1 MFQKL
6 YIMQIM
12 QKTYILFLFFTVFLC
27 QMIQA
32 QKITGR
38 VTDRETG
45 DALGW
50 VQVYYQDQKGAG
62 TLTEEDGRF
71 RIAFRKGKTLCVAM
85 MGYETQTFRIN
96 KPQELKVRLV
106 PKTQDIQEVEITHKK
121 VRYSRKNN
129 PAVEL
134 MKKVIAAKKKTDL
147 HEKDF
152 FSYNKYQKLTFGL
165 NEVTD
170 RVFEEGQFKRMP
182 FLKEHVETCPETGKL
197 ILPLTI
203 DETVSR
209 HIYRKEPKNEKDII
223 TGMRTNGINEL
234 FSTGEVVNTLIK
246 DCFTDVDIYDNEIR
260 LLQFPFISPIS
271 STSAIRF
278 YRFFIA
284 DTVTVKDQKCIKV
297 DFTPNNP
304 QDFGFAGSLYIL
316 ADSSWQ
322 VKRVEMGFPQ
332 RSDVNFVEQMN
343 IIQEYNRLPT
353 GEYVL
358 TDDKMIVQLV
368 VVKSLQK
375 FQVERTTKYNDY
387 AFEPIPEKTFKF
399 KGKQKTD
406 PSAMMRDEAFWQE
419 NRAEQLTVSENKMG
433 DFIKKLESIKGFN
446 IVLFVAKAFIENHVE
461 VTADPEKHSPVD
473 IGPINTIITHNFVE
487 GLRLRASAQ
496 TTAHLHPHLFGK
508 GYVAYGFGDQR
519 WKGMGEV
526 TYSFNKKDY
535 LPREFPVHNLT
546 FSYARD
552 VMSPSDKFLPTDKD
566 NVFISFKWT
575 TVDHMQYYDRFTL
588 NYDKEWE
595 NGLRFNIRMKREV
608 NEPTGAL
615 FYQRMNGSITPSM
628 QKENYIGKLTTTD
641 ATVGLTYQ
649 PGATWINSKQ
659 RRLQT
664 NQDAP
669 LLGLEHTTGLKILG
683 GEYNYNFTEATLYKR
698 LWLRSWGRMDF
709 YAKGGI
715 QWNKVP
721 FPLLIM
727 PPANLSYIIE
737 DNTFHLIDNMEFLND
752 RYASLMFSWDMN
764 GKILN
769 RIPLIK
775 KLKWRE
781 FIGCNVLWGTLSD
794 KNNPFL
800 AKNLND
806 KDLFYFPGNFH
817 QDGTFE
823 YNSRTMNPK
832 VPYVELVVGVHNIFK
847 IFHVEYVRRL
857 NYLEADTQKWGIR
870 FLFRMSF

>member
-1 MFQKL
+1 
-6 YIMQIM
+6 M
-12 QKTYILFLFFTVFLC
+12 QKTYFLIFFLIFLC
-27 QMIQA
+27 LPIQA
-32 QKITGR
+32 QKITGT
-38 VTDRETG
+38 VTDKETG
-45 DALGW
+45 EPLGW
-50 VQVYYQDQKGAG
+50 VQVYYQDQKGSG
-62 TLTEEDGRF
+62 TPTKMDGKYS
-71 RIAFRKGKTLCVAM
+71 IAYRKGGVLCFSM
-85 MGYETQTFRIN
+85 MGYETQTFKIDKIRNIN
-96 KPQELKVRLV
+96 VQLSS
-106 PKTQDIQEVEITHKK
+106 KTQDIQEVKITQKRK
-121 VRYSRKNN
+121 RYSRKNN
-129 PAVEL
+129 PAVDL
-134 MKKVIAAKKKTDL
+134 MNKVIAAKQKTDL

-170 RVFEEGQFKRMP
+170 KVFEEGQFKRMP
-182 FLKEHVETCPETGKL
+182 FLKDHVEVCPETGKL
-197 ILPLTI
+197 ILPLTVN
-203 DETVSR
+203 ETVSQ
-209 HIYRKEPKNEKDII
+209 HIYSKNPKNEKDII
-223 TGMRTNGINEL
+223 TGIRSNGVNEL
-234 FSTGEVVNTLIK
+234 FNTGEVVNTLIK

-260 LLQFPFISPIS
+260 LLQFQFISPIS

-278 YRFFIA
+278 YRYFIA
-284 DTVTVKDQKCIKV
+284 DTVMINQQKCIKV

-304 QDFGFAGSLYIL
+304 QDFGFAGSLYVL

-322 VKRVEMGFPQ
+322 VKRVEMGIPK

-343 IIQEYNRLPT
+343 VIQEYNRLPT

-358 TDDKMIVQLV
+358 TDDKMIVQLIV
-368 VVKSLQK
+368 IKSLQK
-375 FQVERTTKYNDY
+375 FQVERTTKYSDY
-387 AFEPIPEKTFKF
+387 AFEKIPEKAFKF

-406 PSAMMRDEAFWQE
+406 PSAMMRNEDFWKE
-419 NRAEQLTVSENKMG
+419 KRPEQLTSSESKMN
-433 DFIKKLESIKGFN
+433 DFIKKLENIKGFN
-446 IVLFVAKAFIENHVE
+446 FVLFVAKAFIENHVE
-461 VTADPEKHSPVD
+461 VSKDPEKPSPVD

-496 TTAHLHPHLFGK
+496 TTANLHPHLFGK
-508 GYVAYGFGDQR
+508 GYVAYGFDDQR
-519 WKGMGEV
+519 WKGMGEI

-546 FSYARD
+546 FTYARD

-575 TVDHMQYYDRFTL
+575 TVDHMQYYERFAL

-595 NGLRFNIRMKREV
+595 NGLRFNIRMKREN

-615 FYQRMNGSITPSM
+615 FYQRLNGNLYPDASA
-628 QKENYIGKLTTTD
+628 ENYKKNLITTD
-641 ATVGLTYQ
+641 ATVGITYQ

-669 LLGLEHTTGLKILG
+669 IIGLEHTVGLKGVLG

-698 LWLRSWGRMDF
+698 LWLRSWGKMDF

-721 FPLLIM
+721 FPMLIM

-781 FIGCNVLWGTLSD
+781 FIGCNVLWGTLTE

-800 AKNLND
+800 EKNRYD
-806 KDLFYFPGNFH
+806 SDLFYFPGNFRK
-817 QDGTFE
+817 DGTFE
-823 YNSRTMNPK
+823 YNSRVMDRK
-832 VPYVELVVGVHNIFK
+832 IPYVELVVGIHNIFK
-847 IFHVEYVRRL
+847 ILHVEYVRRL
-857 NYLEADTQKWGIR
+857 TYLEPDTQKWGVR
-870 FLFRMSF
+870 FLFRVSF

>member
-1 MFQKL
+1 
-6 YIMQIM
+6 M
-12 QKTYILFLFFTVFLC
+12 QKTYFLIFFLIFLC
-27 QMIQA
+27 LPIQA
-32 QKITGR
+32 QKITGT
-38 VTDRETG
+38 VTDKETG
-45 DALGW
+45 EALGW
-50 VQVYYQDQKGAG
+50 VQVYYQDQKGSG
-62 TLTEEDGRF
+62 TPTKMDGKYS
-71 RIAFRKGKTLCVAM
+71 IAYRKGGVLCFSM
-85 MGYETQTFRIN
+85 MGYETQTFKIDKIRNIN
-96 KPQELKVRLV
+96 VQLSS
-106 PKTQDIQEVEITHKK
+106 KTQDIQEVKITQKRK
-121 VRYSRKNN
+121 RYSRKNN
-129 PAVEL
+129 PAVDL
-134 MKKVIAAKKKTDL
+134 MNKVIAAKQKTDL

-170 RVFEEGQFKRMP
+170 KVFEEGQFKRMP
-182 FLKEHVETCPETGKL
+182 FLKDHVEVCPETGKL
-197 ILPLTI
+197 ILPLTVN
-203 DETVSR
+203 ETVSQ
-209 HIYRKEPKNEKDII
+209 HIYSKNPKNEKDII
-223 TGMRTNGINEL
+223 TGIRSNGVNEL
-234 FSTGEVVNTLIK
+234 FNTGEVVNTLIK

-260 LLQFPFISPIS
+260 LLQFQFISPIS

-278 YRFFIA
+278 YRYFIA
-284 DTVTVKDQKCIKV
+284 DTVMINQQKCIKV

-304 QDFGFAGSLYIL
+304 QDFGFAGSLYVL

-322 VKRVEMGFPQ
+322 VKRVEMGIPK

-343 IIQEYNRLPT
+343 VIQEYNRLPT

-358 TDDKMIVQLV
+358 TDDKMIVQLIV
-368 VVKSLQK
+368 IKSLQK
-375 FQVERTTKYNDY
+375 FQVERTTKYSDY
-387 AFEPIPEKTFKF
+387 AFEKIPEKAFKF

-406 PSAMMRDEAFWQE
+406 PSAMMRNEDFWKE
-419 NRAEQLTVSENKMG
+419 KRPEQLTSSESKMN
-433 DFIKKLESIKGFN
+433 DFIKKLENIKGFN
-446 IVLFVAKAFIENHVE
+446 FVLFVAKAFIENHVE
-461 VTADPEKHSPVD
+461 VSKDPEKPSPVD

-496 TTAHLHPHLFGK
+496 TTANLHPHLFGK
-508 GYVAYGFGDQR
+508 GYVAYGFDDQR
-519 WKGMGEV
+519 WKGMGEI

-546 FSYARD
+546 FTYARD

-575 TVDHMQYYDRFTL
+575 TVDHMQYYERFAL

-595 NGLRFNIRMKREV
+595 NGLRFNIRMKREN

-615 FYQRMNGSITPSM
+615 FYQRLNGNLYPDASA
-628 QKENYIGKLTTTD
+628 ENYKKNLITTD
-641 ATVGLTYQ
+641 ATVGITYQ

-669 LLGLEHTTGLKILG
+669 IIGLEHTVGLKGVLG

-698 LWLRSWGRMDF
+698 LWLRSWGKMDF

-721 FPLLIM
+721 FPMLIM

-775 KLKWRE
+775 KLKWRG
-781 FIGCNVLWGTLSD
+781 FIGCNVLWGTLTE

-800 AKNLND
+800 EKNRYD
-806 KDLFYFPGNFH
+806 SDLFYFPGNFRK
-817 QDGTFE
+817 DGTFE
-823 YNSRTMNPK
+823 YNSRVMDRK
-832 VPYVELVVGVHNIFK
+832 VPYVELVVGIHNIFK
-847 IFHVEYVRRL
+847 ILHVEYVRRL
-857 NYLEADTQKWGIR
+857 TYLEPDTQKWGVR
-870 FLFRMSF
+870 FLFRVSF

>member
-1 MFQKL
+1 
-6 YIMQIM
+6 M
-12 QKTYILFLFFTVFLC
+12 QKTYFLIFFLIFLC
-27 QMIQA
+27 LPIQA
-32 QKITGR
+32 QKITGT
-38 VTDRETG
+38 VTDKETG
-45 DALGW
+45 EPLGW
-50 VQVYYQDQKGAG
+50 VQVYYQDQKGSG
-62 TLTEEDGRF
+62 TPTKMDGKYS
-71 RIAFRKGKTLCVAM
+71 IAYRKGGVLCFSM
-85 MGYETQTFRIN
+85 MGYETQTFKIDKIRNIN
-96 KPQELKVRLV
+96 VQLSS
-106 PKTQDIQEVEITHKK
+106 KTQDIQEVKITQKRK
-121 VRYSRKNN
+121 RYSRKNN
-129 PAVEL
+129 PAVDL
-134 MKKVIAAKKKTDL
+134 MNKVIAAKQKTDL

-170 RVFEEGQFKRMP
+170 KVFEEGQFKRMP
-182 FLKEHVETCPETGKL
+182 FLKDHVEVCPETGKL
-197 ILPLTI
+197 ILPLTVN
-203 DETVSR
+203 ETVSQ
-209 HIYRKEPKNEKDII
+209 HIYSKNPKNEKDII
-223 TGMRTNGINEL
+223 TGIRSNGVNEL
-234 FSTGEVVNTLIK
+234 FNTGEVVNTLIK

-260 LLQFPFISPIS
+260 LLQFQFISPIS

-278 YRFFIA
+278 YRYFIA
-284 DTVTVKDQKCIKV
+284 DTVMINQQKCIKV

-304 QDFGFAGSLYIL
+304 QDFGFAGSLYVL

-322 VKRVEMGFPQ
+322 VKRVEMGIPK

-343 IIQEYNRLPT
+343 VIQEYNRLPT

-358 TDDKMIVQLV
+358 TDDKMIVQLIV
-368 VVKSLQK
+368 IKSLQK
-375 FQVERTTKYNDY
+375 FQVERTTKYSDY
-387 AFEPIPEKTFKF
+387 AFEKIPEKAFKF

-406 PSAMMRDEAFWQE
+406 PSAMMRNEDFWKE
-419 NRAEQLTVSENKMG
+419 KRPEQLTSSESKMN
-433 DFIKKLESIKGFN
+433 DFIKKLENIKGFN
-446 IVLFVAKAFIENHVE
+446 FVLFVAKAFIENHVE
-461 VTADPEKHSPVD
+461 VSKDPEKPSPVD

-496 TTAHLHPHLFGK
+496 TTANLHPHLFGK
-508 GYVAYGFGDQR
+508 GYVAYGFDDQR
-519 WKGMGEV
+519 WKGMGEI

-546 FSYARD
+546 FTYARD

-575 TVDHMQYYDRFTL
+575 TVDHMQYYERFAL

-595 NGLRFNIRMKREV
+595 NGLRFNIRMKREN

-615 FYQRMNGSITPSM
+615 FYQRLNGNLYPDAST
-628 QKENYIGKLTTTD
+628 ENYKKNLITTD
-641 ATVGLTYQ
+641 VTVGITYQ

-669 LLGLEHTTGLKILG
+669 IIGLEHTVGLKGVLG

-698 LWLRSWGRMDF
+698 LWLRSWGKMDF

-721 FPLLIM
+721 FPMLIM

-781 FIGCNVLWGTLSD
+781 FIGCNVLWGTLTE

-800 AKNLND
+800 EKNRYD
-806 KDLFYFPGNFH
+806 SDLFYFPGNFRK
-817 QDGTFE
+817 DGTFE
-823 YNSRTMNPK
+823 YNSRVMDRK
-832 VPYVELVVGVHNIFK
+832 VPYVELVVGIHNIFK
-847 IFHVEYVRRL
+847 ILHVEYVRRL
-857 NYLEADTQKWGIR
+857 TYLEPDTQKWGVR
-870 FLFRMSF
+870 FLFRVSF

>member
-1 MFQKL
+1 
-6 YIMQIM
+6 M
-12 QKTYILFLFFTVFLC
+12 QKTYFLIFFLIFLC
-27 QMIQA
+27 LPIQA
-32 QKITGR
+32 QKITGT
-38 VTDRETG
+38 VTDKETG
-45 DALGW
+45 EPLGW
-50 VQVYYQDQKGAG
+50 VQVYYQDQKGSG
-62 TLTEEDGRF
+62 TPTKMDGKYS
-71 RIAFRKGKTLCVAM
+71 IAYRKGGVLCFSM
-85 MGYETQTFRIN
+85 MGYETQTFKIDKIRNIN
-96 KPQELKVRLV
+96 VQLSS
-106 PKTQDIQEVEITHKK
+106 KTQDIQEVKITQKRK
-121 VRYSRKNN
+121 RYSRKNN
-129 PAVEL
+129 PAVDL
-134 MKKVIAAKKKTDL
+134 MNKVIAAKQKTDL

-170 RVFEEGQFKRMP
+170 KVFEEGQFKRMP
-182 FLKEHVETCPETGKL
+182 FLKDHVEVCPETGKL
-197 ILPLTI
+197 ILPLTVN
-203 DETVSR
+203 ETVSQ
-209 HIYRKEPKNEKDII
+209 HIYSKNPKNEKDII
-223 TGMRTNGINEL
+223 TGIRSNGVNEL
-234 FSTGEVVNTLIK
+234 FNTGEVVNTLIK

-260 LLQFPFISPIS
+260 LLQFQFISPIS

-278 YRFFIA
+278 YRYFIA
-284 DTVTVKDQKCIKV
+284 DTVMINQQKCIKV

-304 QDFGFAGSLYIL
+304 QDFGFAGSLYVL

-322 VKRVEMGFPQ
+322 VKRVEMGIPK

-343 IIQEYNRLPT
+343 VIQEYNRLPT

-358 TDDKMIVQLV
+358 TDDKMIVQLIV
-368 VVKSLQK
+368 IKSLQK
-375 FQVERTTKYNDY
+375 FQVERTTKYSDY
-387 AFEPIPEKTFKF
+387 AFEKIPEKAFKF

-406 PSAMMRDEAFWQE
+406 PSAMMRNEDFWKE
-419 NRAEQLTVSENKMG
+419 KRPEQLTSSESKMN
-433 DFIKKLESIKGFN
+433 DFIKKLENIKGFN
-446 IVLFVAKAFIENHVE
+446 FVLFVAKAFIENHVE
-461 VTADPEKHSPVD
+461 VSKDPEKPSPVD

-496 TTAHLHPHLFGK
+496 TTANLHPHLFGK
-508 GYVAYGFGDQR
+508 GYVAYGFDDQR
-519 WKGMGEV
+519 WKGMGEI

-546 FSYARD
+546 FTYARD

-575 TVDHMQYYDRFTL
+575 TVDHMQYYERFAL

-595 NGLRFNIRMKREV
+595 NGLRFNIRMKREN

-615 FYQRMNGSITPSM
+615 FYQKLNGNLYPDAST
-628 QKENYIGKLTTTD
+628 ENYKKNLITTD
-641 ATVGLTYQ
+641 ATVGITYQ

-669 LLGLEHTTGLKILG
+669 IIGLEHTVGLKGVLG

-698 LWLRSWGRMDF
+698 LWLRSWGKMDF

-721 FPLLIM
+721 FPMLIM

-781 FIGCNVLWGTLSD
+781 FIGCNVLWGTLTE

-800 AKNLND
+800 EKNRYD
-806 KDLFYFPGNFH
+806 SDLFYFPGNFRK
-817 QDGTFE
+817 DGTFE
-823 YNSRTMNPK
+823 YNSRVMDRK
-832 VPYVELVVGVHNIFK
+832 VPYVELVVGIHNIFK
-847 IFHVEYVRRL
+847 ILHVEYVRRL
-857 NYLEADTQKWGIR
+857 TYLEPDTQKWGVR
-870 FLFRMSF
+870 FLFRVSF

>member
-1 MFQKL
+1 
-6 YIMQIM
+6 M
-12 QKTYILFLFFTVFLC
+12 QKTYFLIFFLIFLC
-27 QMIQA
+27 LPIQA
-32 QKITGR
+32 QKITGT
-38 VTDRETG
+38 VTDKETG
-45 DALGW
+45 EALGW
-50 VQVYYQDQKGAG
+50 VQVYYQDQKGSG
-62 TLTEEDGRF
+62 TPTKMDGKYS
-71 RIAFRKGKTLCVAM
+71 IAYRKGGVLCFSM
-85 MGYETQTFRIN
+85 MGYETQTFKIDKIRNIN
-96 KPQELKVRLV
+96 VQLSS
-106 PKTQDIQEVEITHKK
+106 KTQDIQEVKITQKRK
-121 VRYSRKNN
+121 RYSRKNN
-129 PAVEL
+129 PAVDL
-134 MKKVIAAKKKTDL
+134 MNKVIAAKQKTDL

-170 RVFEEGQFKRMP
+170 KVFEEGQFKRMP
-182 FLKEHVETCPETGKL
+182 FLKDHVEVCPETGKL
-197 ILPLTI
+197 ILPLTVN
-203 DETVSR
+203 ETVSQ
-209 HIYRKEPKNEKDII
+209 HIYSKNPKNEKDII
-223 TGMRTNGINEL
+223 TGIRSNGVNEL
-234 FSTGEVVNTLIK
+234 FNTGEVVNTLIK

-260 LLQFPFISPIS
+260 LLQFQFISPIS

-278 YRFFIA
+278 YRYFIA
-284 DTVTVKDQKCIKV
+284 DTVMINQQKCIKV

-304 QDFGFAGSLYIL
+304 QDFGFAGSLYVL

-322 VKRVEMGFPQ
+322 VKRVEMGIPK

-343 IIQEYNRLPT
+343 VIQEYNRLPT

-358 TDDKMIVQLV
+358 TDDKMIVQLIV
-368 VVKSLQK
+368 IKSLQK
-375 FQVERTTKYNDY
+375 FQVERTAKYSDY
-387 AFEPIPEKTFKF
+387 AFEKIPEKAFKF

-406 PSAMMRDEAFWQE
+406 PSAMMRNEDFWKE
-419 NRAEQLTVSENKMG
+419 KRPEQLTSSESKMN
-433 DFIKKLESIKGFN
+433 DFIKKLENIKGFN
-446 IVLFVAKAFIENHVE
+446 FVLFVAKAFIENHVE
-461 VTADPEKHSPVD
+461 VSKDPEKPSPVD

-496 TTAHLHPHLFGK
+496 TTANLHPHLFGK
-508 GYVAYGFGDQR
+508 GYVAYGFDDQR
-519 WKGMGEV
+519 WKGMGEI

-546 FSYARD
+546 FTYARD

-575 TVDHMQYYDRFTL
+575 TVDHMQYYERFAL

-595 NGLRFNIRMKREV
+595 NGLRFNIRMKREN

-615 FYQRMNGSITPSM
+615 FYQRLNGNLYPDASA
-628 QKENYIGKLTTTD
+628 ENYKKNMITTD
-641 ATVGLTYQ
+641 VTVGITYQ

-669 LLGLEHTTGLKILG
+669 IIGLEHTVGLKGVLG

-698 LWLRSWGRMDF
+698 LWLRSWGKMDF

-721 FPLLIM
+721 FPMLIM

-781 FIGCNVLWGTLSD
+781 FIGCNVLWGTLTE

-800 AKNLND
+800 EKNRYD
-806 KDLFYFPGNFH
+806 SDLFYFPGNFRK
-817 QDGTFE
+817 DGTFE
-823 YNSRTMNPK
+823 YNSRVMDRK
-832 VPYVELVVGVHNIFK
+832 VPYVELVVGIHNIFK
-847 IFHVEYVRRL
+847 ILHVEYVRRL
-857 NYLEADTQKWGIR
+857 TYLEPDTQKWGVR
-870 FLFRMSF
+870 FLFRVSF

>member
-1 MFQKL
+1 
-6 YIMQIM
+6 M
-12 QKTYILFLFFTVFLC
+12 QKTYFLIFFLIFLC
-27 QMIQA
+27 LPIQA
-32 QKITGR
+32 QKITGT
-38 VTDRETG
+38 VTDKETG
-45 DALGW
+45 EPLGW
-50 VQVYYQDQKGAG
+50 VQVYYQDQKGSG
-62 TLTEEDGRF
+62 TPTKMDGKYS
-71 RIAFRKGKTLCVAM
+71 IAYRKGGVLCFSM
-85 MGYETQTFRIN
+85 MGYETQTFKIDKIRNIN
-96 KPQELKVRLV
+96 VQLSS
-106 PKTQDIQEVEITHKK
+106 KTQDIQEVKITQKRK
-121 VRYSRKNN
+121 RYSRKNN
-129 PAVEL
+129 PAVDL
-134 MKKVIAAKKKTDL
+134 MNKVIAAKQKTDL

-170 RVFEEGQFKRMP
+170 KVFEEGQFKRMP
-182 FLKEHVETCPETGKL
+182 FLKDHVEVCPETGKL
-197 ILPLTI
+197 ILPLTVN
-203 DETVSR
+203 ETVSQ
-209 HIYRKEPKNEKDII
+209 HIYSKNPKNEKDII
-223 TGMRTNGINEL
+223 TGIRSNGVNEL
-234 FSTGEVVNTLIK
+234 FNTGEVVNTLIK

-260 LLQFPFISPIS
+260 LLQFQFISPIS

-278 YRFFIA
+278 YRYFIA
-284 DTVTVKDQKCIKV
+284 DTVMINQQKCIKV

-304 QDFGFAGSLYIL
+304 QDFGFAGSLYVL

-322 VKRVEMGFPQ
+322 VKRVEMGIPK

-343 IIQEYNRLPT
+343 VIQEYNRLPT

-358 TDDKMIVQLV
+358 TDDKMIVQLIV
-368 VVKSLQK
+368 IKSLQK
-375 FQVERTTKYNDY
+375 FQVERTTKYSDY
-387 AFEPIPEKTFKF
+387 AFEKIPEKAFKF

-406 PSAMMRDEAFWQE
+406 PSAMMRNEDFWKE
-419 NRAEQLTVSENKMG
+419 KRPEQLTSSESKMN
-433 DFIKKLESIKGFN
+433 DFIKKLENIKGFN
-446 IVLFVAKAFIENHVE
+446 FVLFVAKAFIENHVE
-461 VTADPEKHSPVD
+461 VSKDPEKPSPVD

-496 TTAHLHPHLFGK
+496 TTANLHPHLFGK
-508 GYVAYGFGDQR
+508 GYVAYGFDDQR
-519 WKGMGEV
+519 WKGMGEI

-546 FSYARD
+546 FTYARD

-575 TVDHMQYYDRFTL
+575 TVDHMQYYERFAL

-595 NGLRFNIRMKREV
+595 NGLRFNIRMKREN

-615 FYQRMNGSITPSM
+615 FYQRLNGNLYPDASA
-628 QKENYIGKLTTTD
+628 ENYKKNLITTD
-641 ATVGLTYQ
+641 ATVGITYQ

-669 LLGLEHTTGLKILG
+669 IIGLEHTVGLKGVLG

-698 LWLRSWGRMDF
+698 LWLRSWGKMDF
-709 YAKGGI
+709 YTKGGV

-721 FPLLIM
+721 FPMLIM

-769 RIPLIK
+769 RIPLIN

-781 FIGCNVLWGTLSD
+781 FIGCNVLWGTLTE

-800 AKNLND
+800 EKNRYD
-806 KDLFYFPGNFH
+806 SDLFYFPGNFRK
-817 QDGTFE
+817 DGTFE
-823 YNSRTMNPK
+823 YNSRVMDRK
-832 VPYVELVVGVHNIFK
+832 VPYVELIVGIHNIFK
-847 IFHVEYVRRL
+847 ILHVEYVRRL
-857 NYLEADTQKWGIR
+857 TYLEPDTQKWGVR

>member
-1 MFQKL
+1 MTQKAYYL
-6 YIMQIM
+6 L
-12 QKTYILFLFFTVFLC
+12 LFLFLLC
-27 QMIQA
+27 LPSYA
-32 QKITGR
+32 QKITGT
-38 VTDRETG
+38 VTDKETG
-45 DALGW
+45 EPLGF
-50 VQVYYQDQKGAG
+50 VQVYYQDQKGSG
-62 TLTEEDGRF
+62 IPTNLNGKYS
-71 RIAFRKGKTLCVAM
+71 IPYRKGKILCFSM
-85 MGYETQTFRIN
+85 MGYETQTFNIDKLRSIN
-96 KPQELKVRLV
+96 VRMSSH
-106 PKTQDIQEVEITHKK
+106 TQDIKEVEITRKK
-121 VRYSRKNN
+121 TRYSRKNN
-129 PAVEL
+129 PAVEM
-134 MKKVIAAKKKTDL
+134 MKKVIAARKKTDL
-147 HEKDF
+147 HEKDY
-152 FSYNKYQKLTFGL
+152 FSYDKYQKLTFGL

-170 RVFEEGQFKRMP
+170 RIFQDGQFKRMP
-182 FLKEHVETCPETGKL
+182 FLKDHVEVCPETGKL
-197 ILPLTI
+197 ILPLTVN
-203 DETVSR
+203 ETVSQ
-209 HIYRKEPKNEKDII
+209 HIYRKSPKEEKDII
-223 TGMRTNGINEL
+223 TGIRSNGINEL
-234 FSTGEVVNTLIK
+234 FNTGEVLNTIIK
-246 DCFTDVDIYDNEIR
+246 DCFTDVDIYENEIR
-260 LLQFPFISPIS
+260 LLQYQFISPIS
-271 STSAIRF
+271 TTSAIRF

-284 DTVTVKDQKCIKV
+284 DTVMVNQQKCFKV

-322 VKRVEMGFPQ
+322 VKKVEMGIPQ

-343 IIQEYNRLPT
+343 IIQEYNPLPS

-375 FQVERTTKYNDY
+375 FQVERTTKYKDY
-387 AFEPIPEKTFKF
+387 AFTPLDDKIFKF

-406 PSAMMRDEAFWQE
+406 PSAMMKSEEFWKE
-419 NRAEQLTVSENKMG
+419 NRPEKLTTSEGKMNE
-433 DFIKKLESIKGFN
+433 FIKRLENIKGFN
-446 IVLFVAKAFIENHVE
+446 FVLFVAKAFIENHVE
-461 VTADPEKHSPVD
+461 VTADPEKPTPVD

-496 TTAHLHPHLFGK
+496 TTANLNPHLFAK
-508 GYVAYGFGDQR
+508 GYVAYGFGDHR
-519 WKGMGEV
+519 WKGMGEL

-575 TVDHMQYYDRFTL
+575 TVDHMQYYERYTL

-608 NEPTGAL
+608 DEPTGAL
-615 FYQRMNGSITPSM
+615 FYQRLNGNLTPDRDP
-628 QKENYIGKLTTTD
+628 QAYLKKITTTD

-669 LLGLEHTTGLKILG
+669 ILGLEHTTGLKVLG
-683 GEYNYNFTEATLYKR
+683 GDYSYNFTEATLYKR

-709 YAKGGI
+709 YAKGGV

-764 GKILN
+764 GKIFN
-769 RIPLIK
+769 RIPLIN

-781 FIGCNVLWGTLSD
+781 FIGCNVLWGTLTD

-800 AKNLND
+800 EQNRND
-806 KDLFYFPGNFH
+806 SELFFFPGNFRE
-817 QDGTFE
+817 DGSFD
-823 YNSRTMNPK
+823 YNSRVMNRK
-832 VPYVELVVGVHNIFK
+832 VPYVELVFGIHNIFK

-857 NYLEADTQKWGIR
+857 NYLQADTHKWGVR
-870 FLFRMSF
+870 FLFRLSF

>member
-1 MFQKL
+1 
-6 YIMQIM
+6 M
-12 QKTYILFLFFTVFLC
+12 QKTYFLIFFLIFLC
-27 QMIQA
+27 LPIQA
-32 QKITGR
+32 QKITGT
-38 VTDRETG
+38 VTDKETG
-45 DALGW
+45 EPLGW
-50 VQVYYQDQKGAG
+50 VQVYYQDQKGSG
-62 TLTEEDGRF
+62 TPTKMDGKYS
-71 RIAFRKGKTLCVAM
+71 IAYRKGGVLCFSM
-85 MGYETQTFRIN
+85 MGYETQTFKIDKIRNIN
-96 KPQELKVRLV
+96 VQLSS
-106 PKTQDIQEVEITHKK
+106 KTQDIQEVKITQKRK
-121 VRYSRKNN
+121 RYSRKNN
-129 PAVEL
+129 PAVDL
-134 MKKVIAAKKKTDL
+134 MNKVIAAKQKTDL

-170 RVFEEGQFKRMP
+170 KVFEEGQFKRMP
-182 FLKEHVETCPETGKL
+182 FLKDHVEVCPETGKL
-197 ILPLTI
+197 ILPLTVN
-203 DETVSR
+203 ETVSQ
-209 HIYRKEPKNEKDII
+209 HIYSKNPKNEKDII
-223 TGMRTNGINEL
+223 TGIRSNGVNEL
-234 FSTGEVVNTLIK
+234 FNTGEVVNTLIK

-260 LLQFPFISPIS
+260 LLQFQFISPIS

-278 YRFFIA
+278 YRYFIA
-284 DTVTVKDQKCIKV
+284 DTVMINQQKCIKV

-304 QDFGFAGSLYIL
+304 QDFGFAGSLYVL

-322 VKRVEMGFPQ
+322 VKRVEMGIPK

-343 IIQEYNRLPT
+343 VIQEYNRLPT

-358 TDDKMIVQLV
+358 TDDKMIVQLIV
-368 VVKSLQK
+368 IKSLQK
-375 FQVERTTKYNDY
+375 FQVERTTKYSDY
-387 AFEPIPEKTFKF
+387 AFEKIPEKAFKF

-406 PSAMMRDEAFWQE
+406 PSAMMRNEDFWKE
-419 NRAEQLTVSENKMG
+419 KRPEQLTSSESKMN
-433 DFIKKLESIKGFN
+433 DFIKKLEKIKGFN
-446 IVLFVAKAFIENHVE
+446 FVLFVAKAFIENHVE
-461 VTADPEKHSPVD
+461 VSKDPEKPSPVD

-496 TTAHLHPHLFGK
+496 TTANLHPHLFGK
-508 GYVAYGFGDQR
+508 GYVAYGFDDQR
-519 WKGMGEV
+519 WKGMGEI

-546 FSYARD
+546 FTYARD

-575 TVDHMQYYDRFTL
+575 TVDHMQYYERFAL

-595 NGLRFNIRMKREV
+595 NGLRFNIRMKREN

-615 FYQRMNGSITPSM
+615 FYQRLNGNLYPDAST
-628 QKENYIGKLTTTD
+628 ENYKKNLITTD
-641 ATVGLTYQ
+641 ATVGITYQ

-669 LLGLEHTTGLKILG
+669 IIGLEHTVGLKGVLG

-698 LWLRSWGRMDF
+698 LWLRSWGKMDF

-721 FPLLIM
+721 FPMLIM

-781 FIGCNVLWGTLSD
+781 FIGCNVLWGTLTE

-800 AKNLND
+800 EKNRYD
-806 KDLFYFPGNFH
+806 SDLFYFPGNFRK
-817 QDGTFE
+817 DGTFE
-823 YNSRTMNPK
+823 YNSRVMDRK
-832 VPYVELVVGVHNIFK
+832 VPYVELVVGIHNIFK
-847 IFHVEYVRRL
+847 ILHVEYVRRL
-857 NYLEADTQKWGIR
+857 TYLEPDTQKWGVR
-870 FLFRMSF
+870 FLFRVSF

>member
-1 MFQKL
+1 
-6 YIMQIM
+6 M
-12 QKTYILFLFFTVFLC
+12 QKTYFLIFFLIFLC
-27 QMIQA
+27 LPIQA
-32 QKITGR
+32 QKITGT
-38 VTDRETG
+38 VTDKETG
-45 DALGW
+45 EPLGW
-50 VQVYYQDQKGAG
+50 VQVYYQDQKGSG
-62 TLTEEDGRF
+62 TPTKMDGKYS
-71 RIAFRKGKTLCVAM
+71 IAYRKGGVLCFSM
-85 MGYETQTFRIN
+85 MGYETQTFKIDKIRNIN
-96 KPQELKVRLV
+96 VQLSC
-106 PKTQDIQEVEITHKK
+106 KTQDIQEVKITQKRK
-121 VRYSRKNN
+121 RYSRKNN
-129 PAVEL
+129 PAVDL
-134 MKKVIAAKKKTDL
+134 MNKVIAAKQKTDL

-170 RVFEEGQFKRMP
+170 KVFEEGQFKRMP
-182 FLKEHVETCPETGKL
+182 FLKDHVEVCPETGKL
-197 ILPLTI
+197 ILPLTVN
-203 DETVSR
+203 ETVSQ
-209 HIYRKEPKNEKDII
+209 HIYSKNPKNEKDII
-223 TGMRTNGINEL
+223 TGIRSNGVNEL
-234 FSTGEVVNTLIK
+234 FNTGEVVNTLIK

-260 LLQFPFISPIS
+260 LLQFQFISPIS

-278 YRFFIA
+278 YRYFIA
-284 DTVTVKDQKCIKV
+284 DTVMINQQKCIKV

-304 QDFGFAGSLYIL
+304 QDFGFAGSLYVL

-322 VKRVEMGFPQ
+322 VKRVEMGIPK

-343 IIQEYNRLPT
+343 VIQEYNRLPT

-358 TDDKMIVQLV
+358 TDDKMIVQLIV
-368 VVKSLQK
+368 IKSLQK
-375 FQVERTTKYNDY
+375 FQVERTTKYSDY
-387 AFEPIPEKTFKF
+387 AFEKIPEKAFKF

-406 PSAMMRDEAFWQE
+406 PSAMMRNEDFWKE
-419 NRAEQLTVSENKMG
+419 KRPEQLTSSESKMN
-433 DFIKKLESIKGFN
+433 DFIKKLENIKGFN
-446 IVLFVAKAFIENHVE
+446 FVLFVAKAFIENHVE
-461 VTADPEKHSPVD
+461 VSKDPEKPSPVD

-496 TTAHLHPHLFGK
+496 TTANLHPHLFGK
-508 GYVAYGFGDQR
+508 GYVAYGFDDQR
-519 WKGMGEV
+519 WKGMGEI

-546 FSYARD
+546 FTYARD

-575 TVDHMQYYDRFTL
+575 TVDHMQYYERFAL

-595 NGLRFNIRMKREV
+595 NGLRFNIRMKREN

-615 FYQRMNGSITPSM
+615 FYQRLNGNLYPDASA
-628 QKENYIGKLTTTD
+628 ENYKKNLITTD
-641 ATVGLTYQ
+641 ATVGITYQ

-669 LLGLEHTTGLKILG
+669 IIGLEHTVGLKGVLG

-698 LWLRSWGRMDF
+698 LWLRSWGKMDF

-721 FPLLIM
+721 FPMLIM

-781 FIGCNVLWGTLSD
+781 FIGCNVLWGTLTE

-800 AKNLND
+800 EKNRYD
-806 KDLFYFPGNFH
+806 SDLFYFPGNFRK
-817 QDGTFE
+817 DGTFE
-823 YNSRTMNPK
+823 YNSRVMDRK
-832 VPYVELVVGVHNIFK
+832 VPYVELVVGIHNIFK
-847 IFHVEYVRRL
+847 ILHVEYVRRL
-857 NYLEADTQKWGIR
+857 TYLEPDTQKWGVR
-870 FLFRMSF
+870 FLFRVSF

>member
-1 MFQKL
+1 
-6 YIMQIM
+6 M
-12 QKTYILFLFFTVFLC
+12 QKTYFLIFFLIFLC
-27 QMIQA
+27 LPIQA
-32 QKITGR
+32 QKITGT
-38 VTDRETG
+38 VTDKETG
-45 DALGW
+45 EPLGW
-50 VQVYYQDQKGAG
+50 VQVYYQDQKGSG
-62 TLTEEDGRF
+62 TPTKMDGKYS
-71 RIAFRKGKTLCVAM
+71 IAYRKGGVLCFSM
-85 MGYETQTFRIN
+85 MGYETQTFKIDKIHNIN
-96 KPQELKVRLV
+96 VQLSS
-106 PKTQDIQEVEITHKK
+106 KTQDIQEVKITQKRK
-121 VRYSRKNN
+121 RYSRKNN
-129 PAVEL
+129 PAVDL
-134 MKKVIAAKKKTDL
+134 MNKVIAAKQKTDL

-170 RVFEEGQFKRMP
+170 KVFEEGQFKRMP
-182 FLKEHVETCPETGKL
+182 FLKDHVEVCPETGKL
-197 ILPLTI
+197 ILPLTVN
-203 DETVSR
+203 ETVSQ
-209 HIYRKEPKNEKDII
+209 HIYSKNPKNEKDII
-223 TGMRTNGINEL
+223 TGIRSNGVNEL
-234 FSTGEVVNTLIK
+234 FNTGEVVNTLIK

-260 LLQFPFISPIS
+260 LLQFQFISPIS

-278 YRFFIA
+278 YRYFIA
-284 DTVTVKDQKCIKV
+284 DTVMINQQKCIKV

-304 QDFGFAGSLYIL
+304 QDFGFAGSLYVL

-322 VKRVEMGFPQ
+322 VKRVEMGIPK

-343 IIQEYNRLPT
+343 VIQEYNRLPT

-358 TDDKMIVQLV
+358 TDDKMIVQLIV
-368 VVKSLQK
+368 IKSLQK
-375 FQVERTTKYNDY
+375 FQVERTTKYSDY
-387 AFEPIPEKTFKF
+387 AFEKIPEKAFKF

-406 PSAMMRDEAFWQE
+406 PSAMMRNEDLWKEK
-419 NRAEQLTVSENKMG
+419 RPEQLTSSESKMN
-433 DFIKKLESIKGFN
+433 DFIKKLENIKGFN
-446 IVLFVAKAFIENHVE
+446 FVLFVAKAFIENHVE
-461 VTADPEKHSPVD
+461 VSKDPEKPSPVD

-496 TTAHLHPHLFGK
+496 TTANLHPHLFGK
-508 GYVAYGFGDQR
+508 GYVAYGFDDQR
-519 WKGMGEV
+519 WKGMGEI

-546 FSYARD
+546 FTYARD

-575 TVDHMQYYDRFTL
+575 TVDHMQYYERFAL

-595 NGLRFNIRMKREV
+595 NGLRFNIRMKREN

-615 FYQRMNGSITPSM
+615 FYQRLNGNLYPDAST
-628 QKENYIGKLTTTD
+628 ENYKKNLITTD
-641 ATVGLTYQ
+641 ATVGITYQ

-669 LLGLEHTTGLKILG
+669 IIGLEHTVGLKGVLG

-698 LWLRSWGRMDF
+698 LWLRSWGKMDF

-721 FPLLIM
+721 FPMLIM

-781 FIGCNVLWGTLSD
+781 FIGCNVLWGTLTE

-800 AKNLND
+800 EKNRYD
-806 KDLFYFPGNFH
+806 SDLFYFPGNFRK
-817 QDGTFE
+817 DGTFE
-823 YNSRTMNPK
+823 YNSRVMDRK
-832 VPYVELVVGVHNIFK
+832 VPYVELVVGIHNIFK
-847 IFHVEYVRRL
+847 ILHVEYVRRL
-857 NYLEADTQKWGIR
+857 TYLEPDTQKWGVR
-870 FLFRMSF
+870 FLFRVSF

>member
-1 MFQKL
+1 
-6 YIMQIM
+6 M
-12 QKTYILFLFFTVFLC
+12 QKTYFLIFFLIFLC
-27 QMIQA
+27 LPIQA
-32 QKITGR
+32 QKITGT
-38 VTDRETG
+38 VTDKETG
-45 DALGW
+45 EPLGW
-50 VQVYYQDQKGAG
+50 VQVYYQDQKGSG
-62 TLTEEDGRF
+62 TPTKMDGKYS
-71 RIAFRKGKTLCVAM
+71 IAYRKGGVLCFSM
-85 MGYETQTFRIN
+85 MGYETQTFKIDKIHNIN
-96 KPQELKVRLV
+96 VQLSS
-106 PKTQDIQEVEITHKK
+106 KTQDIQEVKITQKRK
-121 VRYSRKNN
+121 RYSRKNN
-129 PAVEL
+129 PAVDL
-134 MKKVIAAKKKTDL
+134 MNKVIAAKQKTDL

-170 RVFEEGQFKRMP
+170 KVFEEGQFKRMP
-182 FLKEHVETCPETGKL
+182 FLKDHVEVCPETGKL
-197 ILPLTI
+197 ILPLTVN
-203 DETVSR
+203 ETVSQ
-209 HIYRKEPKNEKDII
+209 HIYSKNPKNEKDII
-223 TGMRTNGINEL
+223 TGIRSNGVNEL
-234 FSTGEVVNTLIK
+234 FNTGEVVNTLIK

-260 LLQFPFISPIS
+260 LLQFQFISPIS

-278 YRFFIA
+278 YRYFIA
-284 DTVTVKDQKCIKV
+284 DTVMINQQKCIKV

-304 QDFGFAGSLYIL
+304 QDFGFAGSLYVL

-322 VKRVEMGFPQ
+322 VKRVEMGIPK

-343 IIQEYNRLPT
+343 VIQEYNRLPT

-358 TDDKMIVQLV
+358 TDDKMIVQLIV
-368 VVKSLQK
+368 IKSLQK
-375 FQVERTTKYNDY
+375 FQVERTTKYSDY
-387 AFEPIPEKTFKF
+387 AFEKIPEKAFKF

-406 PSAMMRDEAFWQE
+406 PSAMMRNEHFWKE
-419 NRAEQLTVSENKMG
+419 KRPEQLTSSESKMN
-433 DFIKKLESIKGFN
+433 DFIKKLENIKGFN
-446 IVLFVAKAFIENHVE
+446 FVLFVAKAFIENHVE
-461 VTADPEKHSPVD
+461 VSKDPEKPSPVD

-496 TTAHLHPHLFGK
+496 TTANLHPHLFGK
-508 GYVAYGFGDQR
+508 GYVAYGFDDQR
-519 WKGMGEV
+519 WKGMGEI

-546 FSYARD
+546 FTYARD

-575 TVDHMQYYDRFTL
+575 TVDHMQYYERFAL

-595 NGLRFNIRMKREV
+595 NGLRFNIRMKREN

-615 FYQRMNGSITPSM
+615 FYQRLNGNLYPDAST
-628 QKENYIGKLTTTD
+628 ENYKKNLITTD
-641 ATVGLTYQ
+641 ATVGITYQ

-669 LLGLEHTTGLKILG
+669 IIGLEHTVGLKGVLG

-698 LWLRSWGRMDF
+698 LWLRSWGKMDF

-721 FPLLIM
+721 FPMLIM

-781 FIGCNVLWGTLSD
+781 FIGCNVLWGTLTE

-800 AKNLND
+800 EKNRYD
-806 KDLFYFPGNFH
+806 SDLFYFPGNFRK
-817 QDGTFE
+817 DGTFE
-823 YNSRTMNPK
+823 YNSRVMDRK
-832 VPYVELVVGVHNIFK
+832 VPYVELVVGIHNIFK
-847 IFHVEYVRRL
+847 ILHVEYVRRL
-857 NYLEADTQKWGIR
+857 TYLEPDTQKWGVR
-870 FLFRMSF
+870 FLFRVSF

>member
-1 MFQKL
+1 
-6 YIMQIM
+6 M
-12 QKTYILFLFFTVFLC
+12 QKTYFLLFLLLLLGMPTY
-27 QMIQA
+27 A
-32 QKITGR
+32 QR
-38 VTDRETG
+38 VTGTITDKETG
-45 DALGW
+45 EPLGW
-50 VQVYYQDQKGAG
+50 VQVYYEDQKTAG
-62 TLTEEDGRF
+62 THSDADGKYNMPY
-71 RIAFRKGKTLCVAM
+71 RKGKTLCVSM
-85 MGYETQTFRIN
+85 MGYEPQTFKIERAGT
-96 KPQELKVRLV
+96 LHVRLSS
-106 PKTQDIQEVEITHKK
+106 KAKDIQEVEITEKRS
-121 VRYSRKNN
+121 RYSRKNN

-134 MKKVIAAKKKTDL
+134 MKKVIEAKQKTDL
-147 HEKDF
+147 HEKDY
-152 FSYNKYQKLTFGL
+152 FSYQKYQKLTFGL
-165 NEVTD
+165 NEVTEK
-170 RVFEEGQFKRMP
+170 VFEEGEFKRMP
-182 FLKEHVETCPETGKL
+182 FLKDHVEVCPETGKL
-197 ILPLTI
+197 ILPLTVN
-203 DETVSR
+203 ETVSQ
-209 HIYRKEPKNEKDII
+209 HIYSKSPQKEKEII
-223 TGMRTNGINEL
+223 TGLRSNGINEL
-234 FSTGEVVNTLIK
+234 FNTGEVVNTLIK
-246 DCFTDVDIYDNEIR
+246 DCFTDVNIYDNEIR

-278 YRFFIA
+278 YRYYLG
-284 DTVTVKDQKCIKV
+284 DTVNVSGQKCIKV

-304 QDFGFAGSLYIL
+304 QDFGFSGTLYIL

-322 VKRVEMGFPQ
+322 VKRVEMGIPQ
-332 RSDVNFVEQMN
+332 RSDVNFVEHMN
-343 IIQEYNRLPT
+343 IMQEYEQLPT

-358 TDDKMIVQLV
+358 TEDKMIVQLV

-375 FQVERTTKYNDY
+375 FQVERTTRYNDY
-387 AFEPIPEKTFKF
+387 AFDPIPEKLFKF

-406 PSAMMRDEAFWQE
+406 PSAMMRNEDFWKE
-419 NRAEQLTVSENKMG
+419 NRPEELTSSEGKMN

-446 IVLFVAKAFIENHVE
+446 FVLFVAKAFIENHVE
-461 VTADPEKHSPVD
+461 VSKDPEKPSPVD

-496 TTAHLHPHLFGK
+496 TTANLHPHLFGK

-519 WKGMGEV
+519 WKGMGEL

-575 TVDHMQYYDRFTL
+575 TVDHMQYYERFAL

-595 NGLRFNIRMKREV
+595 NGLRFNIRMKRES

-615 FYQRMNGSITPSM
+615 FYQRLNGQDTPDGLPGNLK
-628 QKENYIGKLTTTD
+628 KELITTD
-641 ATVGLTYQ
+641 ATVGITYQ

-669 LLGLEHTTGLKILG
+669 ILGLEHTTGLKGILG

-698 LWLRSWGRMDF
+698 FWLRSWGRMDF
-709 YAKGGI
+709 YVKGGV

-775 KLKWRE
+775 HLKWRE
-781 FIGCNVLWGTLSD
+781 FIGCNVLWGTLSH

-800 AKNLND
+800 EENRYD
-806 KDLFYFPGNFH
+806 SDLFFFPGNF
-817 QDGTFE
+817 DKNGVFT
-823 YNSRTMNPK
+823 YNSRTMDRK
-832 VPYVELVVGVHNIFK
+832 VPYVELIVGVHNIFK
-847 IFHVEYVRRL
+847 IFHVEYVRRM
-857 NYLEADTQKWGIR
+857 NYLEADTQKWGVR

>member
-1 MFQKL
+1 
-6 YIMQIM
+6 M
-12 QKTYILFLFFTVFLC
+12 QKTYFLIFFLIFLC
-27 QMIQA
+27 LPIQA
-32 QKITGR
+32 QKITGT
-38 VTDRETG
+38 VTDKETG
-45 DALGW
+45 EALGW
-50 VQVYYQDQKGAG
+50 VQVYYQDQKGSG
-62 TLTEEDGRF
+62 TPTKMDGKYS
-71 RIAFRKGKTLCVAM
+71 IAYRKGGVLCFSM
-85 MGYETQTFRIN
+85 MGYETQTFKIDKIRNIN
-96 KPQELKVRLV
+96 VQLSS
-106 PKTQDIQEVEITHKK
+106 KTQDIQEVKITQKRK
-121 VRYSRKNN
+121 RYSRKNN
-129 PAVEL
+129 PAVDL
-134 MKKVIAAKKKTDL
+134 MNKVIAAKQKTDL

-170 RVFEEGQFKRMP
+170 KVFEEGQFKRMP
-182 FLKEHVETCPETGKL
+182 FLKDHVEVCPETGKL
-197 ILPLTI
+197 ILPLTVN
-203 DETVSR
+203 ETVSQ
-209 HIYRKEPKNEKDII
+209 HIYSKNPKNEKDII
-223 TGMRTNGINEL
+223 TGIRSNGVNEL
-234 FSTGEVVNTLIK
+234 FNTGEVVNTLIK

-260 LLQFPFISPIS
+260 LLQFQFISPIS

-278 YRFFIA
+278 YRYFIA
-284 DTVTVKDQKCIKV
+284 DTVMINQQKCIKV

-304 QDFGFAGSLYIL
+304 QDFGFAGSLYVL

-322 VKRVEMGFPQ
+322 VKRVEMGIPK

-343 IIQEYNRLPT
+343 VIQEYNRLPT

-358 TDDKMIVQLV
+358 TDDKMIVQLIV
-368 VVKSLQK
+368 IKSLQK
-375 FQVERTTKYNDY
+375 FQVERTTKYSDY
-387 AFEPIPEKTFKF
+387 AFEKIPEKAFKF

-406 PSAMMRDEAFWQE
+406 PSAMMRNEDFWKE
-419 NRAEQLTVSENKMG
+419 KRPEQLTSSESKMN
-433 DFIKKLESIKGFN
+433 DFIKKLENIKGFN
-446 IVLFVAKAFIENHVE
+446 FVLFVAKAFIENHVE
-461 VTADPEKHSPVD
+461 VSKDPEKPSPVD

-496 TTAHLHPHLFGK
+496 TTANLHPHLFGK
-508 GYVAYGFGDQR
+508 GYVAYGFDDQR
-519 WKGMGEV
+519 WKGMGEI

-546 FSYARD
+546 FTYARD

-575 TVDHMQYYDRFTL
+575 TVDHMQYYERFAL

-595 NGLRFNIRMKREV
+595 NGLRFNIRMKREN

-615 FYQRMNGSITPSM
+615 FYQRLNGNLYPDASA
-628 QKENYIGKLTTTD
+628 ENYKKNLITTD
-641 ATVGLTYQ
+641 ATVGITYQ

-669 LLGLEHTTGLKILG
+669 IIGLEHTVGLKGVLG

-698 LWLRSWGRMDF
+698 LWLRSWGKMDF

-721 FPLLIM
+721 FPMLIM

-781 FIGCNVLWGTLSD
+781 FIGCNVLWGTLTE

-800 AKNLND
+800 EKNRYD
-806 KDLFYFPGNFH
+806 SDLFYFPGNFRK
-817 QDGTFE
+817 DGTFE
-823 YNSRTMNPK
+823 YNSRVMDRK
-832 VPYVELVVGVHNIFK
+832 VPYVELVVGIHNIFK
-847 IFHVEYVRRL
+847 ILHVEYVRRL
-857 NYLEADTQKWGIR
+857 TYLEPDTQKWGVR
-870 FLFRMSF
+870 FLFRVSF

>member
-1 MFQKL
+1 MTQKAYYL
-6 YIMQIM
+6 L
-12 QKTYILFLFFTVFLC
+12 LFLFLLC
-27 QMIQA
+27 LPSYA
-32 QKITGR
+32 QKITGT
-38 VTDRETG
+38 VTDKETG
-45 DALGW
+45 EPLGF
-50 VQVYYQDQKGAG
+50 VQVYYQDQKGSG
-62 TLTEEDGRF
+62 IPTNLNGKYS
-71 RIAFRKGKTLCVAM
+71 IPYRKGKILCFSM
-85 MGYETQTFRIN
+85 MGYETQTFNIDKLRSIN
-96 KPQELKVRLV
+96 VRMSSH
-106 PKTQDIQEVEITHKK
+106 TQDIKEVEITRKK
-121 VRYSRKNN
+121 TRYSRKNN
-129 PAVEL
+129 PAVEM
-134 MKKVIAAKKKTDL
+134 MKKVIAARKKTDL
-147 HEKDF
+147 HEKDY
-152 FSYNKYQKLTFGL
+152 FSYDKYQKLTFGL
-165 NEVTD
+165 NEVTERIFQD
-170 RVFEEGQFKRMP
+170 GQFKRMP
-182 FLKEHVETCPETGKL
+182 FLKDHVEVCPETGKL
-197 ILPLTI
+197 ILPLTVN
-203 DETVSR
+203 ETVSQ
-209 HIYRKEPKNEKDII
+209 HIYRKSPKEEKDII
-223 TGMRTNGINEL
+223 TGIRSNGINEL
-234 FSTGEVVNTLIK
+234 FNTGEVLNTIIK
-246 DCFTDVDIYDNEIR
+246 DCFTDVDIYENEIR
-260 LLQFPFISPIS
+260 LLQYQFISPIS
-271 STSAIRF
+271 TTSAIRF

-284 DTVTVKDQKCIKV
+284 DTVMVNQQKCFKV

-322 VKRVEMGFPQ
+322 VKKVEMGIPQ

-343 IIQEYNRLPT
+343 IIQEYNPLPS

-375 FQVERTTKYNDY
+375 FQVERTTKYKDY
-387 AFEPIPEKTFKF
+387 AFTPLDDKIFKF

-406 PSAMMRDEAFWQE
+406 PSAMMKSEEFWKE
-419 NRAEQLTVSENKMG
+419 NRPEKLTTSEGKMNE
-433 DFIKKLESIKGFN
+433 FIKRLENIKGFN
-446 IVLFVAKAFIENHVE
+446 FVLFVAKAFIENHVE
-461 VTADPEKHSPVD
+461 VTADPEKPTPVD

-496 TTAHLHPHLFGK
+496 TTANLNPHLFAK
-508 GYVAYGFGDQR
+508 GYVAYGFGDHR
-519 WKGMGEV
+519 WKGMGEL

-575 TVDHMQYYDRFTL
+575 TVNHMQYYERYSL

-608 NEPTGAL
+608 DEPTGAL
-615 FYQRMNGSITPSM
+615 FYQRLNGNLTPDRDP
-628 QKENYIGKLTTTD
+628 QAYLKKITTTD

-669 LLGLEHTTGLKILG
+669 ILGLEHTTGLKVLG
-683 GEYNYNFTEATLYKR
+683 GDYSYNFTEATLYKR

-709 YAKGGI
+709 YAKGGV

-764 GKILN
+764 GKIFN

-781 FIGCNVLWGTLSD
+781 FIGCNVLWGTLTD

-800 AKNLND
+800 EQNRND
-806 KDLFYFPGNFH
+806 SELFFFPGNFRE
-817 QDGTFE
+817 DGSFD
-823 YNSRTMNPK
+823 YNSRVMNRK
-832 VPYVELVVGVHNIFK
+832 VPYVELVFGIHNIFK

-857 NYLEADTQKWGIR
+857 NYLQADTHKWGVR
-870 FLFRMSF
+870 FLFRLSF

>member
-1 MFQKL
+1 
-6 YIMQIM
+6 M
-12 QKTYILFLFFTVFLC
+12 QKTYFLIFFLIFLC
-27 QMIQA
+27 LPIQA
-32 QKITGR
+32 QKITGT
-38 VTDRETG
+38 VTDKETG
-45 DALGW
+45 EPLGW
-50 VQVYYQDQKGAG
+50 VQVYYQDQKGSG
-62 TLTEEDGRF
+62 TPTKMDGKYS
-71 RIAFRKGKTLCVAM
+71 IAYRKGGVLCFSM
-85 MGYETQTFRIN
+85 MGYETQTFKIDKIRNIN
-96 KPQELKVRLV
+96 VQLSS
-106 PKTQDIQEVEITHKK
+106 KTQDIQEVKITQKRK
-121 VRYSRKNN
+121 RYSRKNN
-129 PAVEL
+129 PAVDL
-134 MKKVIAAKKKTDL
+134 MNKVIAAKQKTDL

-170 RVFEEGQFKRMP
+170 KVFEEGQFKRMP
-182 FLKEHVETCPETGKL
+182 FLKDHVEVCPETGKL
-197 ILPLTI
+197 ILPLTVN
-203 DETVSR
+203 ETVSQ
-209 HIYRKEPKNEKDII
+209 HIYSKNPKNEKDII
-223 TGMRTNGINEL
+223 TGIRSNGVNEL

-260 LLQFPFISPIS
+260 LLQFQFISPIS

-278 YRFFIA
+278 YRYFIA
-284 DTVTVKDQKCIKV
+284 DTVMINQQKCIKV

-304 QDFGFAGSLYIL
+304 QDFGFAGSLYVL

-322 VKRVEMGFPQ
+322 VKRVEMGIPK

-343 IIQEYNRLPT
+343 VIQEYNRLPT

-358 TDDKMIVQLV
+358 TDDKMIVQLIV
-368 VVKSLQK
+368 IKSLQK
-375 FQVERTTKYNDY
+375 FQVERTTKYSDY
-387 AFEPIPEKTFKF
+387 AFEKIPEKAFKF

-406 PSAMMRDEAFWQE
+406 PSAMMRNEDFWKE
-419 NRAEQLTVSENKMG
+419 KRPEQLTSSESKMN
-433 DFIKKLESIKGFN
+433 DFIKKLENIKGFN
-446 IVLFVAKAFIENHVE
+446 FVLFVAKAFIENHVE
-461 VTADPEKHSPVD
+461 VSKDPEKPSPVD

-496 TTAHLHPHLFGK
+496 TTANLHPHLFGK
-508 GYVAYGFGDQR
+508 GYVAYGFDDQR
-519 WKGMGEV
+519 WKGMGEI

-546 FSYARD
+546 FTYARD

-575 TVDHMQYYDRFTL
+575 TVDHMQYYERFAL

-595 NGLRFNIRMKREV
+595 NGLRFNIRMKREN

-615 FYQRMNGSITPSM
+615 FYQRLNGNLYPDASA
-628 QKENYIGKLTTTD
+628 ENYKKNLITTD
-641 ATVGLTYQ
+641 ATVGITYQ

-669 LLGLEHTTGLKILG
+669 IIGLEHTVGLKGVLG

-698 LWLRSWGRMDF
+698 LWLRSWGKMDF

-721 FPLLIM
+721 FPMLIM

-781 FIGCNVLWGTLSD
+781 FIGCNVLWGTLTE

-800 AKNLND
+800 EKNRYD
-806 KDLFYFPGNFH
+806 SDLFYFPGNFRK
-817 QDGTFE
+817 DGTFE
-823 YNSRTMNPK
+823 YNSRVMDRK
-832 VPYVELVVGVHNIFK
+832 VPYVELVVGIHNIFK
-847 IFHVEYVRRL
+847 ILHVEYVRRL
-857 NYLEADTQKWGIR
+857 TYLEPDTQKWGVR
-870 FLFRMSF
+870 FLFRVSF

>member
-1 MFQKL
+1 
-6 YIMQIM
+6 M
-12 QKTYILFLFFTVFLC
+12 QKIYILLSFFCLLC
-27 QMIQA
+27 VSAYA
-32 QKITGR
+32 QRITGT

-45 DALGW
+45 EPLGW
-50 VQVYYQDQKGAG
+50 VQVYYQDQKGSG
-62 TLTEEDGRF
+62 MPTKMDGKYSMPY
-71 RIAFRKGKTLCVAM
+71 RKGKTLCFSM
-85 MGYETQTFRIN
+85 MGYETQCFPIDQAG
-96 KPQELKVRLV
+96 KLDVQLGSQ
-106 PKTQDIQEVEITHKK
+106 TQDIGEVEVTRKRT
-121 VRYSRKNN
+121 RYSRKDN

-134 MKKVIAAKKKTDL
+134 MKKVIAAKQKTDL

-152 FSYNKYQKLTFGL
+152 FSYRKYQKLTFSL
-165 NEVTD
+165 NEVTEK
-170 RVFEEGQFKRMP
+170 VFEEGEFRRMP
-182 FLKEHVETCPETGKL
+182 FLKDHVEVCPETGKL
-197 ILPLTI
+197 ILPLTVS
-203 DETVSR
+203 ETVSE
-209 HIYRKEPKNEKDII
+209 HIYRKDPKSEKDLI
-223 TGMRTNGINEL
+223 TGLRSNGINEL

-246 DCFTDVDIYDNEIR
+246 DCFTDVDIYDNEVR

-278 YRFFIA
+278 YRYFIT
-284 DTVTVKDQKCIKV
+284 DTLEIGNQKCIQV

-322 VKRVEMGFPQ
+322 VKRVEMGIPQ

-358 TDDKMIVQLV
+358 TDDKMIVQLY

-375 FQVERTTKYNDY
+375 FQVERTTKYTGHDF
-387 AFEPIPEKTFKF
+387 APIAEKRFKF
-399 KGKQKTD
+399 KGKEKTD
-406 PSAMMRDEAFWQE
+406 PSAMIKDEAFWQE
-419 NRAEQLTVSENKMG
+419 SRPEQLSSSEGRMNE
-433 DFIKKLESIKGFN
+433 FIRKLENIKGFN
-446 IVLFVAKAFIENHVE
+446 FVLFVAKAFIENHVE
-461 VTADPEKHSPVD
+461 VTADPEKPSPVD

-496 TTAHLHPHLFGK
+496 TTAHLHPHLFAK
-508 GYVAYGFGDQR
+508 GYVAYGFGDHR
-519 WKGMGEV
+519 WKGMGEL
-526 TYSFNKKDY
+526 TYSFNRKAY

-546 FSYARD
+546 FTYARD

-566 NVFISFKWT
+566 NVFISFKWKP
-575 TVDHMQYYDRFTL
+575 VEHMQYYERYVL

-595 NGLRFNIRMKREV
+595 NGLRFNVRMKHET

-615 FYQRMNGSITPSM
+615 FYQRLDGTGMPSADAADWTR
-628 QKENYIGKLTTTD
+628 QIVTAD

-669 LLGLEHTTGLKILG
+669 LFGLEHTTGLKGVLG
-683 GEYNYNFTEATLYKR
+683 GDYHYNFTEATVYKR
-698 LWLRSWGRMDF
+698 FWLRSWGRMDF
-709 YAKGGI
+709 DVKGGV

-737 DNTFHLIDNMEFLND
+737 DKTFHLLDNMEFLND
-752 RYASLMFSWDMN
+752 RYASLMFGWDMN

-769 RIPLIK
+769 RIPGVRN
-775 KLKWRE
+775 LKWRE
-781 FIGCNVLWGTLSD
+781 FIGCNLLWGTLTD

-800 AKNLND
+800 AENRGD
-806 KDLFYFPGNFH
+806 ADLFYFPGHFER
-817 QDGTFE
+817 DGRFV
-823 YNSRTMNPK
+823 YNSRVMNPR
-832 VPYVELVVGVHNIFK
+832 VPYVELIVGVHNIFK
-847 IFHVEYVRRL
+847 VFHVEYVRRL

-870 FLFRMSF
+870 FLFRASF

>member
-1 MFQKL
+1 
-6 YIMQIM
+6 M
-12 QKTYILFLFFTVFLC
+12 QKTYFLIFFLIFLC
-27 QMIQA
+27 LPIQA
-32 QKITGR
+32 QKITGT
-38 VTDRETG
+38 VTDKETG
-45 DALGW
+45 EPLGW
-50 VQVYYQDQKGAG
+50 VQVYYQDQKGSG
-62 TLTEEDGRF
+62 TPTKMDGKYS
-71 RIAFRKGKTLCVAM
+71 IAYRKGGVLCFSM
-85 MGYETQTFRIN
+85 MGYETQTFKIDKIHNIN
-96 KPQELKVRLV
+96 VQLSS
-106 PKTQDIQEVEITHKK
+106 KTQDIQEVKITQKRK
-121 VRYSRKNN
+121 RYSRKNN
-129 PAVEL
+129 PAVDL
-134 MKKVIAAKKKTDL
+134 MNKVIAAKQKTDL

-170 RVFEEGQFKRMP
+170 KVFEEGQFKRMP
-182 FLKEHVETCPETGKL
+182 FLKDHVEVCPETGKL
-197 ILPLTI
+197 ILPLTVN
-203 DETVSR
+203 ETVSQ
-209 HIYRKEPKNEKDII
+209 HIYSKNPKNEKDII
-223 TGMRTNGINEL
+223 TGIRSNGVNEL
-234 FSTGEVVNTLIK
+234 FNTGEVVNTLIK

-260 LLQFPFISPIS
+260 LLQFQFISPIS

-278 YRFFIA
+278 YRYFIA
-284 DTVTVKDQKCIKV
+284 DTVMINQQKCIKV

-304 QDFGFAGSLYIL
+304 QDFGFAGSLYVL

-322 VKRVEMGFPQ
+322 VKRVEMGIPK

-343 IIQEYNRLPT
+343 VIQEYNRLPT

-358 TDDKMIVQLV
+358 TDDKMIVQLIV
-368 VVKSLQK
+368 IKSLQK
-375 FQVERTTKYNDY
+375 FQVERTTKYSDY
-387 AFEPIPEKTFKF
+387 AFEKIPEKAFKF

-406 PSAMMRDEAFWQE
+406 PSAMMRNEDFWKE
-419 NRAEQLTVSENKMG
+419 KRPEQLTSSESKMN
-433 DFIKKLESIKGFN
+433 DFIKKLENIKGFN
-446 IVLFVAKAFIENHVE
+446 FVLFVAKAFIENHVE
-461 VTADPEKHSPVD
+461 VSKDPEKPSPVD

-496 TTAHLHPHLFGK
+496 TTANLHPHLFGK
-508 GYVAYGFGDQR
+508 GYVAYGFDDQR
-519 WKGMGEV
+519 WKGMGEI

-546 FSYARD
+546 FTYARD

-575 TVDHMQYYDRFTL
+575 TVDHMQYYERFAL

-595 NGLRFNIRMKREV
+595 NGLRFNIRMKREN

-615 FYQRMNGSITPSM
+615 FYQRLNGNLYPDAST
-628 QKENYIGKLTTTD
+628 ENYKKNLITTD
-641 ATVGLTYQ
+641 ATVGITYQ

-669 LLGLEHTTGLKILG
+669 IIGLEHTVGLKGVLG

-698 LWLRSWGRMDF
+698 LWLRSWGKMDF

-721 FPLLIM
+721 FPMLIM

-781 FIGCNVLWGTLSD
+781 FIGCNVLWGTLTE

-800 AKNLND
+800 EKNRYD
-806 KDLFYFPGNFH
+806 SDLFYFPGNFRK
-817 QDGTFE
+817 DGTFE
-823 YNSRTMNPK
+823 YNSRVMDRK
-832 VPYVELVVGVHNIFK
+832 VPYVELVVGIHNIFK
-847 IFHVEYVRRL
+847 ILHVEYVRRL
-857 NYLEADTQKWGIR
+857 TYLEPDTQKWGVR
-870 FLFRMSF
+870 FLFRVSF

>member
-1 MFQKL
+1 MTQKAYYL
-6 YIMQIM
+6 L
-12 QKTYILFLFFTVFLC
+12 LFLFLLC
-27 QMIQA
+27 LPSYA
-32 QKITGR
+32 QKITGT
-38 VTDRETG
+38 VTDKETG
-45 DALGW
+45 EPLGF
-50 VQVYYQDQKGAG
+50 VQVYYQDQKGSG
-62 TLTEEDGRF
+62 TPTNMDGKYS
-71 RIAFRKGKTLCVAM
+71 IPYRKGKILCFSM
-85 MGYETQTFRIN
+85 MGYETQTFNIDKLRSIN
-96 KPQELKVRLV
+96 VHMSSR
-106 PKTQDIQEVEITHKK
+106 TQDIKEVEITRKRT
-121 VRYSRKNN
+121 RYSRKNN
-129 PAVEL
+129 PAVEM
-134 MKKVIAAKKKTDL
+134 MKKVIAARKKTDL
-147 HEKDF
+147 HEKDY
-152 FSYNKYQKLTFGL
+152 FSYDKYQKLTFGL

-170 RVFEEGQFKRMP
+170 RIFQDGQFKRMP
-182 FLKEHVETCPETGKL
+182 FLKDHVEVCPETGKL
-197 ILPLTI
+197 ILPLTVN
-203 DETVSR
+203 ETVSQ
-209 HIYRKEPKNEKDII
+209 HIYRKSPKEEKDII
-223 TGMRTNGINEL
+223 TGIRSNGINEL
-234 FSTGEVVNTLIK
+234 FNTGEVLNTIIK
-246 DCFTDVDIYDNEIR
+246 DCFTDVDIYENEIR
-260 LLQFPFISPIS
+260 LLQYQFISPIS
-271 STSAIRF
+271 TTSAIRF

-284 DTVTVKDQKCIKV
+284 DTVMVNQQKCFKV

-304 QDFGFAGSLYIL
+304 QDFGFVGSLYIL

-322 VKRVEMGFPQ
+322 VKKVEMGIPQ

-343 IIQEYNRLPT
+343 IIQEYNPLPS

-375 FQVERTTKYNDY
+375 FQVERTTKYKDY
-387 AFEPIPEKTFKF
+387 AFTPLDDKIFKF

-406 PSAMMRDEAFWQE
+406 PSAMMKSEEFWKE
-419 NRAEQLTVSENKMG
+419 NRPEKLTTSEGKMNE
-433 DFIKKLESIKGFN
+433 FIKRLENIKGFN
-446 IVLFVAKAFIENHVE
+446 FVLFVAKAFIENHVE
-461 VTADPEKHSPVD
+461 VTADPEKPTPVD

-496 TTAHLHPHLFGK
+496 TTANLNPHLFAK
-508 GYVAYGFGDQR
+508 GYVAYGFGDHR
-519 WKGMGEV
+519 WKGMGEL

-575 TVDHMQYYDRFTL
+575 TVDHMQYYERYTL

-608 NEPTGAL
+608 DEPTGAL
-615 FYQRMNGSITPSM
+615 FYQRLNGNITPDRDPQAYLKKM
-628 QKENYIGKLTTTD
+628 TTTD

-669 LLGLEHTTGLKILG
+669 ILGLEHTAGFKVLG
-683 GEYNYNFTEATLYKR
+683 GQYNYNFTEATLYKR

-709 YAKGGI
+709 YAKGGV

-764 GKILN
+764 GKIFN

-781 FIGCNVLWGTLSD
+781 FIGCNVLWGTLTD

-800 AKNLND
+800 EQNRND
-806 KDLFYFPGNFH
+806 SELFFFPGNFRE
-817 QDGTFE
+817 DGSFD
-823 YNSRTMNPK
+823 YNSRVMNRK
-832 VPYVELVVGVHNIFK
+832 VPYVELVFGIHNIFK

-857 NYLEADTQKWGIR
+857 NYLQADTHKWGVR
-870 FLFRMSF
+870 FLFRLSF